1 MIQLLIKDVG
11 PTAHSRRF
19 YPQIAKT
26 QGTCKSTGPRF
37 SFEFLSICISANFQ
51 PFVVGVDFGF
61 GETTTAT
68 SATAINDEQK
78 VHPSGAVGFHI
89 NFAQDTI

>member
-1 MIQLLIKDVG
+1 MLTLLHTG
-11 PTAHSRRF
+11 PTILF
-19 YPQIAKT
+19 I
-26 QGTCKSTGPRF
+26 
-37 SFEFLSICISANFQ
+37 FLSICFSANFQ

-68 SATAINDEQK
+68 SADATNDEQN

>member
-1 MIQLLIKDVG
+1 MLTLLHTG
-11 PTAHSRRF
+11 PTML
-19 YPQIAKT
+19 IN
-26 QGTCKSTGPRF
+26 
-37 SFEFLSICISANFQ
+37 FLSICFSANFQ

-68 SATAINDEQK
+68 SADATNDEQN